1 MAEDGDGDESFQ
13 VVVTNGLL
21 RAMVAPPAKVVTST
35 GSSQGASGAGGGA
48 APPRSPPSSGAS
60 PAKQPRVS
68 PAMIA
73 AAAET
78 AAADS
83 LAKAVERAAAKLP
96 PTEGKRSTDLPC
108 GAERAATLAC
118 YKSGGDVLQCGAV
131 VDAFAACAARLL

>member
-1 MAEDGDGDESFQ
+1 MASCGPWSPRPPKWSPQ
-13 VVVTNGLL
+13 RAHPKAL
-21 RAMVAPPAKVVTST
+21 RVPA
-35 GSSQGASGAGGGA
+35 A
-48 APPRSPPSSGAS
+48 APPLLGRRRRRGAS